1 MNNTPLYR
9 GTAEQARRENQ
20 LQLWRDSFQAN
31 ILCRIAIE
39 NEIRQHFDGM
49 HLDRGCAGR
58 VLDQFGEARVK
69 YVLSATLQELDYDG
83 RFSRSNKEWGRQ
95 TEIIP
100 STRNYEF
107 AVQSHPAV
115 LDGFISDFRSECQ
128 QRQMDHSVMQMSL
141 SM

>member
-9 GTAEQARRENQ
+9 GTAEQAGKEDK

-49 HLDRGCAGR
+49 HLDRGCAER
-58 VLDQFGEARVK
+58 VLDEFGEARVK

-100 STRNYEF
+100 STCNYEF

-115 LDGFISDFRSECQ
+115 LDGFISDFRAECQ
-128 QRQMDHSVMQMSL
+128 QRQKDHSYPQMSL
-141 SM
+141 AM

>member
-9 GTAEQARRENQ
+9 GTADQARKEDK

-49 HLDRGCAGR
+49 HLDRGCAER
-58 VLDQFGEARVK
+58 VLDEFGEARVK

-83 RFSRSNKEWGRQ
+83 RFSRSNKEWGHQ
-95 TEIIP
+95 TEIAP
-100 STRNYEF
+100 STHNYEF

-128 QRQMDHSVMQMSL
+128 QRQMDHSVMHMSM

>member
-9 GTAEQARRENQ
+9 GTADQARKEDK

-49 HLDRGCAGR
+49 HLDKGCAGR

-115 LDGFISDFRSECQ
+115 LDGFISDFRAECQ
-128 QRQMDHSVMQMSL
+128 QRQMDHSVMQMSI

>member
-9 GTAEQARRENQ
+9 GTADQARKEDK
-20 LQLWRDSFQAN
+20 LQLWKDSLQAN
-31 ILCRIAIE
+31 VLCRIAIE

-49 HLDRGCAGR
+49 HLDKGCAGR

-128 QRQMDHSVMQMSL
+128 QRQMDHSYPQMSM
-141 SM
+141 ST

>member
-9 GTAEQARRENQ
+9 GTAEQARRENR

-31 ILCRIAIE
+31 M
-39 NEIRQHFDGM
+39 IRRHFDGM

-83 RFSRSNKEWGRQ
+83 RFSQSNKDWGRQ

-107 AVQSHPAV
+107 SVQSHPAV
-115 LDGFISDFRSECQ
+115 LDGFISDFRAECQ

>member
-1 MNNTPLYR
+1 MFS
-9 GTAEQARRENQ
+9 A
-20 LQLWRDSFQAN
+20 
-31 ILCRIAIE
+31 
-39 NEIRQHFDGM
+39 
-49 HLDRGCAGR
+49 LDKGCAGR

-128 QRQMDHSVMQMSL
+128 QRQMDHSYPQMSM
-141 SM
+141 ST

>member
-49 HLDRGCAGR
+49 HLDKGCAGR

-115 LDGFISDFRSECQ
+115 LDGFISDFRAECQ
-128 QRQMDHSVMQMSL
+128 QRQMDHSVMQMSI

>member
-20 LQLWRDSFQAN
+20 LQLWRDSFQTN

-49 HLDRGCAGR
+49 HLDRGCAER
-58 VLDQFGEARVK
+58 VLDEFGEARVK

-107 AVQSHPAV
+107 TVQSHPAV

-128 QRQMDHSVMQMSL
+128 QRQMDHSVMQMSI

>member
-49 HLDRGCAGR
+49 HLDKGCAGR
-58 VLDQFGEARVK
+58 VLDEFGAERVK

-100 STRNYEF
+100 STHNYEY

-128 QRQMDHSVMQMSL
+128 QRQSDHSYPQMSIT
-141 SM
+141 M

>member
-58 VLDQFGEARVK
+58 VLDEFGETRVK

-115 LDGFISDFRSECQ
+115 LDGFISDFRTECQ
-128 QRQMDHSVMQMSL
+128 QRQMDHSVMQMNI

>member
-1 MNNTPLYR
+1 
-9 GTAEQARRENQ
+9 
-20 LQLWRDSFQAN
+20 
-31 ILCRIAIE
+31 
-39 NEIRQHFDGM
+39 M
-49 HLDRGCAGR
+49 HLDKGCAGR

-115 LDGFISDFRSECQ
+115 LDGFISDFRTECQ
-128 QRQMDHSVMQMSL
+128 QRQMDHNVMQMNI

>member
-9 GTAEQARRENQ
+9 GTAEQARKEDK

-69 YVLSATLQELDYDG
+69 YVLSATLQELDNDG

-100 STRNYEF
+100 NTRNYEF

-128 QRQMDHSVMQMSL
+128 QRQMDHSVMQMSI

>member
-128 QRQMDHSVMQMSL
+128 QRQMDHSVMQMSIT
-141 SM
+141 M

>member
-58 VLDQFGEARVK
+58 VLDEFGEARVK

-128 QRQMDHSVMQMSL
+128 QRQMDHSVMQMSI

>member
-69 YVLSATLQELDYDG
+69 YVLSATLQELDNDG

-115 LDGFISDFRSECQ
+115 LDGFISDFRAECQ
-128 QRQMDHSVMQMSL
+128 QRQMDHSCPQMSL
-141 SM
+141 AM

>member
-9 GTAEQARRENQ
+9 GTADQARKDDK
-20 LQLWRDSFQAN
+20 LQLWKDSFQAN
-31 ILCRIAIE
+31 VLCRIAIE

-128 QRQMDHSVMQMSL
+128 QRQMDHSVMQMSI